1 MRAQKKSILG
11 GVRDGEV
18 CVLGLGYVGLTLAVT
33 MADIGF
39 KIVGVEVSDDVV
51 ENVMQ
56 KVTTPMWTA
65 GTATTLAAFHTS
77 STQTGS
83 TAGKYYY
90 DVRAEDDQ
98 TKDVQFAIS
107 YGHRLGSGS
116 EGSTTTGT
124 TNPTKAIYS
133 QLRQVLLPPQTTS
146 FNFNGRGS
154 GSHPSDDVFAIVC
167 NRARYREKMD
177 PGNWELHLA
186 SGSKRSAGDTSGSHF
201 IKLID
206 DSGAGADPTIGNA
219 KREFNVVSGSIST
232 GTANIKT
239 TAAAQSTVN
248 SAGSLGYFFPELGV
262 IVLNAFA
269 LSQGAP
275 YPAITLTRSAAAN
288 DDTAK
293 HVYNAVN
300 TGVYF
305 QARREEQIKSSHY
318 FCRVKSEEYN
328 WSQNPTYYTGSNA
341 EIRNATFIQDP
352 KSYIT
357 TVGLYNNTNELLA
370 VAKLSQP
377 LLKSRDREAVI
388 KVRLDF

>member
-1 MRAQKKSILG
+1 MSTDNFFTPLNEADKRTNILSTISSPVWSG
-11 GVRDGEV
+11 
-18 CVLGLGYVGLTLAVT
+18 
-33 MADIGF
+33 
-39 KIVGVEVSDDVV
+39 
-51 ENVMQ
+51 
-56 KVTTPMWTA
+56 
-65 GTATTLAAFHTS
+65 GTATLTAFYTS
-77 STQTGS
+77 SVQSGS
-83 TAGKYYY
+83 SGDYYY
-90 DVRAEDDQ
+90 DVYDKAQ
-98 TKDVQFAIS
+98 TDTTRQVQFAVS
-107 YGHRLGSGS
+107 YGHIDGSGS
-116 EGSTTTGT
+116 LSTSSGN
-124 TNPTKAIYS
+124 NPSKAIY
-133 QLRQVLLPPQTTS
+133 RQFRNICIKNSSSETRFDFDGNGEGTTYKAY
-146 FNFNGRGS
+146 
-154 GSHPSDDVFAIVC
+154 DVFVINV
-167 NRARYREKMD
+167 NRARYREKLD
-177 PGNWELHLA
+177 PGNWELHLTA
-186 SGSKRSAGDTSGSHF
+186 NSRTL
-201 IKLID
+201 KLID
-206 DSGAGADPTIGNA
+206 DSGATADSSVNA
-219 KREFNVVSGSIST
+219 SKRIFNVVSGSIST

-262 IVLNAFA
+262 IVLNAYA
-269 LSQGAP
+269 ISQGSP

-341 EIRNATFIQDP
+341 EIRNATFVQDP